1 MGSVQRRKV
10 MPAVVA
16 TALSVVAIV
25 SACGGEGSSVTQS
38 GGSPAAAGSTGTAG
52 KGAGGGPSGA
62 GSGAD
67 SAGVNSA
74 GTGNGGA
81 NSAGANSA
89 GANSAGANS
98 AGAHAGGSGGGGAGT
113 ACRTEGD
120 CASQSSTPGLLYC
133 AVPGSPAASCG
144 NCPGGGATDCRA
156 DTDCRTGGGTMIC
169 ERYCGGACPTG
180 HCVAGC
186 TAATACAV
194 GTACGASGRCE
205 PTACQARADCPTN
218 FDCLNSV
225 CVRAACTSDSNC
237 SGNCVLGACYST
249 LGVCTARAA

>member
-1 MGSVQRRKV
+1 

-89 GANSAGANS
+89 GA
-98 AGAHAGGSGGGGAGT
+98 HAGGSGGGGAGT

-156 DTDCRTGGGTMIC
+156 DADCRTGGETMIC

-205 PTACQARADCPTN
+205 PSACQARADCPTN